1 MTFTRDNLADLFSA
15 LSEAIE
21 ERAHCLEREDVMAN
35 FDEEQIAAQSQE
47 LDRWI
52 GLRDRISQEVP
63 EISEEVA

>member
-21 ERAHCLEREDVMAN
+21 EREHCLEREDVMAN
-35 FDEEQIAAQSQE
+35 FDEEQIEAQSQE
-47 LDRWI
+47 LERWI
-52 GLRDRISQEVP
+52 ELRDRIAPEVP